1 MILKCE
7 NCFYY
12 YDCGSDKVCNDYMP
26 LGEEFENEYIEYII
40 ENGRPKYYNEW
51 FEYIELFND

>member
-12 YDCGSDKVCNDYMP
+12 YDCSSGDVCSDYLPIGKEPED
-26 LGEEFENEYIEYII
+26 EYIEYLI
-40 ENGRPKYYNEW
+40 ENGRAEYYDEW